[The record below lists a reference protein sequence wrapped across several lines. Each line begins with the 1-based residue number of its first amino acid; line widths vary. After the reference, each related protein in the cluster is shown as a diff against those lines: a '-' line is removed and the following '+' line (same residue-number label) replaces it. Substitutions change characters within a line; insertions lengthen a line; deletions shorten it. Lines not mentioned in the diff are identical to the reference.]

1 MPLDTGTT
9 YAIRPLVWSLLAFL
23 MVPVPVAHAAPG
35 DHFVLLPK
43 DLPPPNS
50 TKPTDF
56 DPDFMD
62 RPANAMPQVPQGF
75 EISLFASHL
84 QHPRSLAV
92 APDGDVYVVGEGPG
106 IVFRLRDSDGDGK
119 ADEVREFAKGFKTPH
134 GIALQ
139 DGQIYI
145 GDTNAVWRAPYQGR
159 DNVPASEFQRV
170 TKAPDLRPQGW
181 HATRDIVFDS
191 TGMLYLAVGA
201 RDDLSEQPL
210 PDASIERIGAD
221 GEMTPFATGLR
232 NVEGLAFFPGTDDL
246 WVTVNE
252 RDKLGARTPSDFLA
266 QARNGDFF
274 GWPYAYN
281 GPNPDPVFGANR
293 PDLVAKTKVP
303 EVLLGAHTAPL
314 GLVFYTGTQFPADYR
329 NDAFVAIHGSGPY
342 DTLDGYKVVRV
353 RFKNG
358 KPLGG
363 YEDFITGFATVG
375 GGHAHVWGTPSQLA
389 VAHDGSLL
397 LVDDKGGC
405 IWRVSVKK

>member
-1 MPLDTGTT
+1 MFGRLG
-9 YAIRPLVWSLLAFL
+9 ILVGAFWIAAL
-23 MVPVPVAHAAPG
+23 GAQAAPG

-43 DLPPPNS
+43 DVPPPNS

-56 DPDFMD
+56 DPEFVD
-62 RPANAMPQVPQGF
+62 RPANALPQVPQGF
-75 EISLFASHL
+75 EISLFASQI

-92 APDGDVYVVGEGPG
+92 APDGDVYVVCEGPG
-106 IVFRLRDSDGDGK
+106 TVMRLRDGDGDGK
-119 ADEVREFAKGFKTPH
+119 AEQVREFAAGFRTPH
-134 GIALQ
+134 GIALR

-145 GDTNAVWRAPYQGR
+145 GDSNAVWRAPYLGR
-159 DNVPASEFQRV
+159 DKVAMSDFQRV
-170 TKAPDLRPQGW
+170 TKAPDLRPLGW
-181 HATRDIVFDS
+181 HATRDIVIDS
-191 TGMLYLAVGA
+191 GGKLFLAVGA

-210 PDASIERIGAD
+210 PDASIQRIGAD

-232 NVEGLAFFPGTDDL
+232 NVEGLAFYPGSDEL

-266 QARNGDFF
+266 QASQGDFF

-281 GPNPDPVFGANR
+281 GANPDPVFGAKR
-293 PDLVAKTKVP
+293 PDLVAKSKTP

-314 GLVFYTGTQFPADYR
+314 GLAFYTGTQFPADFR

-353 RFKNG
+353 RFKDG
-358 KPLGG
+358 KPVGG
-363 YEDFITGFATVG
+363 YEDFITGFSVKRD
-375 GGHAHVWGTPSQLA
+375 GHLYVWGTPSQLA
-389 VAHDGSLL
+389 VAKDGSLL

-405 IWRVSVKK
+405 VWRVSVKK